1 MNLWGT
7 VFFVSDVGF
16 AFDNVACAASVAKDS
31 RSLDCYQLSKAE
43 TTCFVG
49 ARNFQCS
56 RRVPWVNGGCYRQTY
71 PWGGFFLVLP
81 ALRTAEKCQ
90 KNRGFWV
97 VRYADLKLYS
107 SVAAG
112 ILSHERLWNKPI
124 DPTWPDYPHSRF
136 WILWSWRKSCFVQRP
151 RCYSSWPF
159 LRFLVC
165 TRCDPWL
172 WLPTGTEHRGLFS
185 PWCQWQWQGGR
196 ANKRCRRCFCWIS
209 IMI

>member
-1 MNLWGT
+1 MYFTVAECNLKI
-7 VFFVSDVGF
+7 VFCVSAIF
-16 AFDNVACAASVAKDS
+16 ACAASGAKDS

-56 RRVPWVNGGCYRQTY
+56 RRVPWLPPAVVDRRTRG
-71 PWGGFFLVLP
+71 PP

-90 KNRGFWV
+90 KKRGFLV

-124 DPTWPDYPHSRF
+124 GPTWPDLTWHSRF
-136 WILWSWRKSCFVQRP
+136 WILWSWRIVRFVQRP

-159 LRFLVC
+159 LRFSGC

-172 WLPTGTEHRGLFS
+172 WLSTGTENRGLFC

-196 ANKRCRRCFCWIS
+196 ANKRCRTCFCWIS